1 MKELIEKYAKLAVV
15 MGANVQKG
23 QVLILNTSV
32 QAVEFSQAV
41 VKAAYEAGAKEVIVN
56 YSDDQISKYHYQYQA
71 VETLMEVHPWQIDS
85 KLDYMKQ
92 GACML
97 RICSDIPGI
106 MEGIEASKIAK
117 ANQARSIA
125 MKEVNTYTMANKIPW
140 SIVAIPNLAWAKK
153 VFPTKNDE
161 DALCALWDAVLKAV
175 HVSKDNDPIAIW
187 KQHSETLKKREKILN
202 DMHIKTLHF
211 KNKLGTDLTVELVRN
226 HIWSGCSEVSEKGII
241 FTPNMPTEEIFTMPY
256 KYGVNGTVYATKPLD
271 YNGKLIE
278 DFHFTFE
285 NGKVIEYDAKK
296 EKEAL
301 EMLVEFDEGS
311 HYIGEVALVP
321 HNSPISQSG
330 ILFLNTLFD
339 ENASC
344 HLALGRAY
352 PMNVKD
358 GTSMSQEALN
368 EAGSND
374 SNTHIDFMFGSED
387 MDISAIDEN
396 NKTIKIFE
404 AGNFII

>member
-32 QAVEFSQAV
+32 LAVEFSQAV

-56 YSDDQISKYHYQYQA
+56 YSDDMISKYHYQYQE
-71 VETLMEVHPWQIDS
+71 VETLMQVHPWQIDS

-97 RICSDIPGI
+97 RICCDIPGI
-106 MEGIEASKIAK
+106 MEGIDANKIAK

-140 SIVAIPNLAWAKK
+140 SIVAIPNLPWAKK
-153 VFPTKNDE
+153 VFPRMNDE

-187 KQHSETLKKREKILN
+187 KKHSETLKKREKLLN

-211 KNKLGTDLTVELVRN
+211 KNKLGTDLTIDLVKN

-271 YNGKLIE
+271 YNGKLI
-278 DFHFTFE
+278 DGFHFTFE
-285 NGKVIEYDAKK
+285 NGRVIEYDAEK

-301 EMLVEFDEGS
+301 KMLVEFDEGS

-321 HNSPISQSG
+321 FNSPISQSG

-352 PMNVKD
+352 PMNVKG
-358 GTSMSQEALN
+358 GTTMSQEELN

-387 MDISAIDEN
+387 MDIIAIDEN
-396 NKTIKIFE
+396 NNPIKIFE
-404 AGNFII
+404 AGNFIL